1 MTTENVTIWNGC
13 YVASGGSVTD
23 WSTDENNM
31 SLQAKGNEMAAS
43 EGNWLLIMCVIQGM
57 KQWTWRKGNC

>member
-1 MTTENVTIWNGC
+1 M
-13 YVASGGSVTD
+13 TD